1 MDVTRRDRTRRV
13 VGAVLV
19 LLLAAALSACSDDEA
34 DQAADE
40 AREDLEEAADD
51 LGSAVDD
58 AGARVAAEAFAAA
71 VDNDEAAADN
81 GARDMGVIQE
91 NIDDLPGDPETT
103 GIEDGDD
110 DGQDDDGMI
119 GFVVNDH
126 ESCVELSADS
136 GEASV
141 LDGPCP

>member
-1 MDVTRRDRTRRV
+1 MNVTRKLF
-13 VGAVLV
+13 GAALA
-19 LLLAAALSACSDDEA
+19 LLLAASTAACSDDEA

-51 LGSAVDD
+51 IGSAVDD

-71 VDNDEAAADN
+71 VDNDEEAADR
-81 GARDMGVIQE
+81 GARDIGVIEE
-91 NIDDLPGDPETT
+91 NLDDLPGDPETT
-103 GIEDGDD
+103 GVEDGDD